1 MHRQAVI
8 ASCELTTNIVDFYC
22 VSTVGLCDQSSNSHC
37 FNFKLT
43 SIFFFF
49 SYISFRCG
57 LPSLIKVQALLLS
70 FIFIPLRAAE
80 QKTISIDKQK
90 KRTKMMEQIV
100 NYLAKATS
108 TLRRGFISTVRP
120 TGQTNLSRK

>member
-8 ASCELTTNIVDFYC
+8 ASCELTTNIADFYC

-43 SIFFFF
+43 SIFFF
-49 SYISFRCG
+49 SYIGFRFG

-90 KRTKMMEQIV
+90 KRTKMIEQIV

-108 TLRRGFISTVRP
+108 TLRRDFISTVRP